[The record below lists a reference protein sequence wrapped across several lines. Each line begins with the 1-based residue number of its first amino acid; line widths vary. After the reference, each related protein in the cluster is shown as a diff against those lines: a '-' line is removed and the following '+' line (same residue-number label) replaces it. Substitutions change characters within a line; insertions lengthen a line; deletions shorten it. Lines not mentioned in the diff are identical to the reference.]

1 MYVFYLR
8 RNNLLKSET
17 IITANVK
24 RKNRDI
30 SSETK
35 LKRQMSRGAIAR
47 GALNWRTKTY
57 ASRDFGVGYSGSRLT
72 CNLYVDGRWWV
83 LFFIYQRRR
92 KKVTKLSYIFRT
104 SEKYYIKL
112 RTCYNA
118 RCDTCVLCVSL
129 TSITWLKSCH
139 ITHPIHPAQPQII
152 DHL

>member
-47 GALNWRTKTY
+47 GALN
-57 ASRDFGVGYSGSRLT
+57 
-72 CNLYVDGRWWV
+72 
-83 LFFIYQRRR
+83 
-92 KKVTKLSYIFRT
+92 
-104 SEKYYIKL
+104 
-112 RTCYNA
+112 
-118 RCDTCVLCVSL
+118 
-129 TSITWLKSCH
+129 
-139 ITHPIHPAQPQII
+139 
-152 DHL
+152 